1 MVNRISNYLFE
12 MKKLFLFFIIQL
24 VVFGFFSN
32 KKCFGSNLDSL
43 KRVILSMP
51 DDTAKV
57 DKLTDLS
64 YKTYKNNTDS
74 ALSIVQK
81 AILIAENI
89 DYTEGYASALSQ
101 LGVVYKYQSEYD
113 SALFYY
119 NKSLAIFDSLGLD
132 YERAVNLNRLGNV
145 YKRYG
150 SFDQSIDCFLKALEI
165 FESLNDTLRTG
176 FVLNNLGVLYYDLG
190 NYDESL
196 RYYHLNL
203 ELRKKAG
210 ITAGLH
216 TAYMNIGN
224 VYNALAFLRSN
235 PEYYHKAIEYFLQA
249 MYYLD
254 NESNKYDRFLILH
267 NIAVNSEQL
276 GKFDDAKKYALQ
288 AIELGKEIGVKETMV
303 YSIQCLGN
311 TYIKEGDYAKGIKY
325 LNESYALAKEIKD
338 IRKQHRLSKNLFE
351 VYERLG
357 NSEQALQYLKDYVY
371 YEDSVFS
378 LNRKAQIVE
387 LEKKFE
393 AKQKEQQI
401 ALLKKDKDLQEMEL
415 AKKEIESRQ
424 NKLQRAVLIFA
435 IIIAIGL
442 SGYFWVENKKRKK
455 VNELLSLQNKKI
467 NKQRT
472 EIATQ
477 NSELQESNKTKD
489 KLFQIIAH
497 DLRSPLISIDSI
509 SQLIPMWIDEQDYDS
524 LKKLSKTLELSV
536 NNLLTLIDNLLNW
549 ALSQQGK
556 FPYKPDMANVKELIS
571 DALDLYKSVAALK
584 NIKLVNQV
592 KNDILVFADKNM
604 IHTVL
609 RNLLNNAIKFTP
621 EGGKVYVGASVKT
634 DMVELWIKDTGIGI
648 NKKYKEKVFEISNG
662 NGNGTKG
669 ETGKGLGL
677 FFCKEFVKI
686 NNGEIFIDSEVNKG
700 TTITFTLPLYN
711 PSNN

>member
-1 MVNRISNYLFE
+1 
-12 MKKLFLFFIIQL
+12 MKKFYWIFIIQL
-24 VVFGFFSN
+24 LIFGFFTN
-32 KKCFGSNLDSL
+32 KNSYGSNLDSL
-43 KRVILSMP
+43 KNVILKLP
-51 DDTAKV
+51 DDTNKV
-57 DKLTDLS
+57 DRLTDLS
-64 YKTYKNNTDS
+64 YKTYKNSTDS
-74 ALSIVQK
+74 ALSIAQE
-81 AILIAENI
+81 AIRIADNI
-89 DYTEGYASALSQ
+89 NYTKGYASALSQ

-119 NKSLAIFDSLGLD
+119 NKSLTIFDSLGLD
-132 YERAVNLNRLGNV
+132 YEIATNLNRLGNI

-150 SFDQSIDCFLKALEI
+150 SFDQSIDCFLKALDI
-165 FESLNDTLRTG
+165 FERINDTLRTT
-176 FVLNNLGVLYYDLG
+176 FVLNNLGVLYNDLRIF
-190 NYDESL
+190 DESL
-196 RYYHLNL
+196 KYFQLNL
-203 ELRKKAG
+203 DLRNNAG
-210 ITAGLH
+210 MTDYIH
-216 TAYMNIGN
+216 TVYMNIGN
-224 VYNALAFLRSN
+224 VYYELAYEKSK
-235 PEYYHKAIEYFLQA
+235 PEYYQKAIEYFLQA
-249 MYYLD
+249 MHHLND
-254 NESNKYDRFLILH
+254 ESNKYDRFLILH
-267 NIAVNSEQL
+267 NLATNSEQL

-288 AIELGKEIGVKETMV
+288 AIELGKEVGVKETMV

-311 TYIKEGDYAKGIKY
+311 TYIKDGDYVKGIKY
-325 LNESYALAKEIKD
+325 LNESYELAKEIKD
-338 IRKQHRLSKNLFE
+338 IRKQHRLSRNLFE

-357 NSEQALQYLKDYVY
+357 HSEKALQYLKDYVY

-387 LEKKFE
+387 LEKKYE
-393 AKQKEQQI
+393 AKQKEQEI
-401 ALLKKDKDLQEMEL
+401 ELLRKDKELQEMEL

-442 SGYFWVENKKRKK
+442 SLFYWTENKKRKR

-472 EIATQ
+472 EIAKQ
-477 NSELQESNKTKD
+477 NNELQETNKTKD

-509 SQLIPMWIDEQDYDS
+509 SQLIPMWIEEQDYDS

-571 DALDLYKSVAALK
+571 ETLELYKSVAALK
-584 NIKLVNQV
+584 DIKLINKV
-592 KNDILVFADKNM
+592 KDDILIFADKNM

-621 EGGKVYVGASVKT
+621 EGGKVFVGSSVKT
-634 DMVELWIKDTGIGI
+634 NMVELWVKDTGIGI
-648 NKKYKEKVFEISNG
+648 NKKYKEKVFDISNG

-686 NNGEIFIDSEVNKG
+686 NNGEIYIDSEVNKG